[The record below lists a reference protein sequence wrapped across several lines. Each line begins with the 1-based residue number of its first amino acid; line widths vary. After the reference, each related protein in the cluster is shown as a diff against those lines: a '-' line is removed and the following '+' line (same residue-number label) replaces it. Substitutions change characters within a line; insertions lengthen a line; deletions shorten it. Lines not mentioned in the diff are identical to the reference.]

1 MAGMT
6 LLRPRPAASRS
17 LLRLAAIG
25 ASVTLL
31 AAAFAPVVQAKPIT
45 SLGHQ
50 SIQKVTKIGTRS
62 LGSIRAGGAAADQTQ
77 PDPEEAGA
85 ELNKQI
91 PNSISSARVPSAHVP
106 RPASLPLVD
115 ATTGNGF
122 DGLNH
127 FDQRRAGTGIYVNTQ
142 FSLEPPDQGLCVGN
156 GFVVETI
163 NTAIRVRNAA
173 GDLLTPAIALNQ
185 FFGLT
190 PEVVRPAGP
199 FGDFTSDPKCYYDTD
214 TGRFFLE
221 LLQIDIVPS
230 TGDFGNRAH
239 QLLAVSATGDP
250 TGAWNFFSFDT
261 TDDGLN
267 GTPSHPGCP
276 CFGDQPLIGADAHG
290 FYVTTNE
297 YPIHVAGFNGAQVY
311 ALDKFAL
318 AAGTLPAVVHISDL
332 TQAEGPA
339 YSMQPTTTPPGGA
352 HASGMN
358 GTEYFLSALDFN
370 ATLDDRITLWA
381 LTNTGSLSTATPD
394 VALSQS
400 VLASEVYG
408 QPPTMEQKKGPAPL
422 DEALQ
427 GILGVKLGLVAKPAT
442 EHFNVLNSND
452 DRMNQTVY
460 AGGKVWGAV
469 NTVVKSP
476 TGVTRTGIAYFIVAP
491 SWDGTTLGG
500 SIANQG
506 YVAVQNNNVV
516 FPAIA
521 ANAAG
526 KGIISFTLVG
536 PDFFPGAAYVRVDA
550 STGPSS
556 VRVARWG
563 TGPADGFSGELSQ
576 DPVDNGVERWGDYGA
591 AVAGADGS
599 IWFAAET
606 INQVCTLSEFVA
618 DTTCGG
624 TRTILANFG
633 TFIGQVTP

>member
-1 MAGMT
+1 MSGLPNRP
-6 LLRPRPAASRS
+6 LLRRS
-17 LLRLAAIG
+17 ILRLAAVG
-25 ASVTLL
+25 AALSLIVT
-31 AAAFAPVVQAKPIT
+31 AAAPVAAARPTT

-50 SIQKVTKIGTRS
+50 STQKLTRIGTAHVAK
-62 LGSIRAGGAAADQTQ
+62 LKAGAFAIGEIR
-77 PDPEEAGA
+77 PDPESAGGVDR
-85 ELNKQI
+85 QI
-91 PNSISSARVPSAHVP
+91 PNSINAARVPSAHVP
-106 RPASLPLVD
+106 RPATIPVAD
-115 ATTGNGF
+115 ATAGNGF

-127 FDQRRAGTGIYVNTQ
+127 FDQRFAGTGAYAGTQ

-163 NTAIRVRNAA
+163 NTAVRVRDATGN
-173 GDLLTPAIALNQ
+173 DLTAPIALNQ

-190 PEVVRPAGP
+190 PEIIRPAGP
-199 FGDFTSDPKCYYDTD
+199 FGDFTSDPKCYFDTD
-214 TGRFFLE
+214 TGQFFLT
-221 LLQIDIVPS
+221 LLQIDIVPT
-230 TGDFGNRAH
+230 TGDFGNRAK
-239 QLLAVSATGDP
+239 QLIAVTKNGDP
-250 TGAWNFFSFDT
+250 TGDWNLFSFDT
-261 TDDGLN
+261 TDDGTN

-276 CFGDQPLIGADAHG
+276 CFGDQPLIGADATG

-297 YPIHVAGFNGAQVY
+297 FPIHVNGFNGAQVY
-311 ALDKFAL
+311 ALNKFAL
-318 AAGTLPAVVHISDL
+318 ASGSLPTVVHIDNL

-339 YSMQPTTTPPGGA
+339 FSMQPTTTPPGGA
-352 HASGMN
+352 HASVNG
-358 GTEYFLSALDFN
+358 GTEFFLSSLDFD

-381 LTNTGSLSTATPD
+381 LTNTSSLTSGTPS
-394 VALSQS
+394 VALNHV
-400 VLASEVYG
+400 VLGTEVYG
-408 QPPTMEQKKGPAPL
+408 QPPAMQQRFGPAPL

-427 GILGVKLGLVAKPAT
+427 GKLGVQLGLVAKPAT

-460 AGGKVWGAV
+460 ADGKVWGAV

-491 SWDGTTLGG
+491 SWNGTTLAG

-536 PDFFPGAAYVRVDA
+536 PSFFPGAAYAKVDA
-550 STGPSS
+550 SHDAST
-556 VRVARWG
+556 VFVARFG
-563 TGPADGFSGELSQ
+563 SGPADGFTGEQSQ

-591 AVAGADGS
+591 AVAAADGS

-606 INQVCTLSEFVA
+606 INQTCTLNQYIA
-618 DTTCGG
+618 DTTCGH
-624 TRTILANFG
+624 TRTLLANWG
-633 TFIGQVTP
+633 SFIGQTAP

>member
-1 MAGMT
+1 MSGLPNRP
-6 LLRPRPAASRS
+6 LLRRS
-17 LLRLAAIG
+17 ILRLAAVG
-25 ASVTLL
+25 AALSLIVT
-31 AAAFAPVVQAKPIT
+31 AAAPVAAARPTT

-50 SIQKVTKIGTRS
+50 STQKLTRIGTAHVAK
-62 LGSIRAGGAAADQTQ
+62 LKAGAFAIGEIR
-77 PDPEEAGA
+77 PDPESAGGVDR
-85 ELNKQI
+85 QI
-91 PNSISSARVPSAHVP
+91 PNSINAARVPSAHVP
-106 RPASLPLVD
+106 RPATIPVAD
-115 ATTGNGF
+115 ATAGNGF

-127 FDQRRAGTGIYVNTQ
+127 FDQRFAGTGAYAGTQ

-163 NTAIRVRNAA
+163 NTAVRVRDATGN
-173 GDLLTPAIALNQ
+173 DLTAPIALNQ

-190 PEVVRPAGP
+190 PEIIRPAGP
-199 FGDFTSDPKCYYDTD
+199 FGDFTSDPKCYFDTD
-214 TGRFFLE
+214 TGQFFLT
-221 LLQIDIVPS
+221 LLQIDIVPT
-230 TGDFGNRAH
+230 TGDFGNRAK
-239 QLLAVSATGDP
+239 QLIAVTKNGDP
-250 TGAWNFFSFDT
+250 TGDWNLFSFDT
-261 TDDGLN
+261 TDDGTN

-276 CFGDQPLIGADAHG
+276 CFGDQPLIGADATG

-297 YPIHVAGFNGAQVY
+297 FPIHVNGFNGAQVY
-311 ALDKFAL
+311 ALNKFAL
-318 AAGTLPAVVHISDL
+318 ASGSLPTVVHIDDL

-339 YSMQPTTTPPGGA
+339 FSMQPTTTPPGGA
-352 HASGMN
+352 HASVNG
-358 GTEYFLSALDFN
+358 GTEFFLSSLDFD

-381 LTNTGSLSTATPD
+381 LTNTSSLTSATPL
-394 VALSQS
+394 VALNHV
-400 VLASEVYG
+400 VLGTEVYG
-408 QPPTMEQKKGPAPL
+408 QPPAMQQRFGPAPL

-427 GILGVKLGLVAKPAT
+427 GKLGVQLGLVAKPAT

-460 AGGKVWGAV
+460 ADGKVWGAV

-491 SWDGTTLGG
+491 SWNGTTLAG

-536 PDFFPGAAYVRVDA
+536 PSFFPGAAYAKVDA
-550 STGPSS
+550 SHDAST
-556 VRVARWG
+556 VFVARFG
-563 TGPADGFSGELSQ
+563 SGPADGFTGEQSQ

-591 AVAGADGS
+591 AVAAADGS

-606 INQVCTLSEFVA
+606 INQTCTLNQYIA
-618 DTTCGG
+618 DTTCGH
-624 TRTILANFG
+624 TRTLLANWG
-633 TFIGQVTP
+633 SFIGQTAP